1 MRNLLNA
8 ISNSLLSREL
18 GDCSLQEISDLAR
31 SQPYSGSVQLL
42 LAQKLKDQADPSW
55 EHQWQKTLLY
65 FDNPAAL
72 HYWFTKKPVLSP
84 WEKEITDNPT
94 ESGVAETD
102 IVNHEEA
109 QPVITE
115 PQPAAVTQVAETDE
129 VSHTFPSQDPEAA
142 VVVPTAETEVSD
154 TLSSQDPEAAAAVTP
169 TAETVISDT
178 LSSQDPQAAAV
189 AGKEEQ
195 VLPAF
200 TIQHQGA
207 GNTELVFTPYHT
219 VDYFASQGIKLS
231 EDKNTRDRFT
241 QQLKS
246 FSDWLKEMK
255 RLPEA
260 ERSARLVGKE
270 ERKVEE
276 MAGKSLTGENAITE
290 AMAEIW
296 IKQGNPANALSVY
309 QKLSLQN
316 PLKRAYFAAKI
327 EHLKKSL

>member
-8 ISNSLLSREL
+8 ISNSFLSREL
-18 GDCSLQEISDLAR
+18 GDCSLQELSDLAQ

-42 LAQKLKDQADPSW
+42 LAQKLKDEDNPSW
-55 EHQWQKTLLY
+55 EQQWQKTLLY
-65 FDNPAAL
+65 FSNPAAL

-84 WEKEITDNPT
+84 WEKKNADNLPGSNAAEPDSTGQEEIL
-94 ESGVAETD
+94 
-102 IVNHEEA
+102 
-109 QPVITE
+109 PVITE
-115 PQPAAVTQVAETDE
+115 PPSAPVT
-129 VSHTFPSQDPEAA
+129 
-142 VVVPTAETEVSD
+142 PTVEPDVSD
-154 TLSSQDPEAAAAVTP
+154 TLPSRDPEAAAVADKEQPLP
-169 TAETVISDT
+169 T
-178 LSSQDPQAAAV
+178 
-189 AGKEEQ
+189 
-195 VLPAF
+195 F
-200 TIQHQGA
+200 TILPQDA
-207 GNTELVFTPYHT
+207 RNTELVFTPYHT

-231 EDKNTRDRFT
+231 DDKNTRDHFT
-241 QQLKS
+241 QQLRS
-246 FSDWLKEMK
+246 FTDWLKEMK

-296 IKQGNPANALSVY
+296 IKQGNRANALAVY
-309 QKLSLQN
+309 HKLSLQN

>member
-8 ISNSLLSREL
+8 ISNSFLSRDL
-18 GDCSLQEISDLAR
+18 GDCSLKEVSDLAG
-31 SQPYSGSVQLL
+31 SQPYSGSAQLL
-42 LAQKLKDQADPSW
+42 LAQKLKDEANPSW
-55 EHQWQKTLLY
+55 EQQWQKTLLY
-65 FDNPAAL
+65 FNNPAAL
-72 HYWFTKKPVLSP
+72 HYWFTKKPILSP
-84 WEKEITDNPT
+84 WEKKITDNSS
-94 ESGVAETD
+94 ES
-102 IVNHEEA
+102 NHVEPDVRNREDA
-109 QPVITE
+109 RSVITE
-115 PQPAAVTQVAETDE
+115 TPAK
-129 VSHTFPSQDPEAA
+129 S
-142 VVVPTAETEVSD
+142 
-154 TLSSQDPEAAAAVTP
+154 VTP
-169 TAETVISDT
+169 TAEQEVSDT
-178 LSSQDPQAAAV
+178 HPSQDPQTAAV
-189 AGKEEQ
+189 TDKEQ
-195 VLPAF
+195 PLPAF

-207 GNTELVFTPYHT
+207 SNMELVFTPYHT

-231 EDKNTRDRFT
+231 DEKNTRDRFT

-296 IKQGNPANALSVY
+296 IKQGNRANALAVY